1 MIDINL
7 IPPVLRKNSGNGLSA
22 LSINIPQEIL
32 WGVLGGVVCLALMVH
47 LVLGALWLTAEGHL
61 SLDKLQWQK
70 VVSDKSK
77 LDGIYNQSRELKNKI
92 RALSDITVNKIVAW
106 SPKLNAISD
115 AVPRGLWLR
124 KMLLDKTSM
133 TIEGSAV
140 SKNHDEISNVGNFV
154 SALKKNEVFMK
165 DFASLE
171 VNSIQR
177 SKRNSIEVADFTIM
191 AKLK

>member
-7 IPPVLRKNSGNGLSA
+7 IPPVLRKNSGNGLSG

-47 LVLGALWLTAEGHL
+47 LVLGALWLTSEGHL
-61 SLDKLQWQK
+61 SFDKLQWQK
-70 VVSDKSK
+70 VVSDKSE
-77 LDGIYNQSRELKNKI
+77 LDGIYNKSRELKNKI
-92 RALSDITVNKIVAW
+92 KALSDITVNKIVVW

-115 AVPRGLWLR
+115 ALPRGLWLR

-154 SALKKNEVFMK
+154 SALKKNAAFMK
-165 DFASLE
+165 DFSSLE

-177 SKRNSIEVADFTIM
+177 GNRNSIEVADFTIM